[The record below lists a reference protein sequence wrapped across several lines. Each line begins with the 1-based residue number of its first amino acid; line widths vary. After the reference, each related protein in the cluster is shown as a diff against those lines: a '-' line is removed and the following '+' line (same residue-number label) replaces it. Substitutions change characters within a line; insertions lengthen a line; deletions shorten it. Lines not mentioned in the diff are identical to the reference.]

1 MIIPCFRLQV
11 EPRHEVKGHNIFR
24 NEDIC
29 YPPMIG
35 HCNENKFLISCC
47 VQ

>member
-11 EPRHEVKGHNIFR
+11 EPRYEVKGHNIFR
-24 NEDIC
+24 IQDIC
-29 YPPMIG
+29 YPPMTD
-35 HCNENKFLISCC
+35 HCNENKFLIPCC